1 MRNSTRNPR
10 LSLANVI
17 KATDTIAAFN
27 PSYEKYPKY
36 RTVRGDFYSDV
47 VARELKVEGTV
58 WSIYHVDDFNAIA
71 YPDAEVVAY
80 DRPSGW
86 GKHCEERIPRNST
99 WAHLW
104 VVAARLIK
112 RSGDDAHVFIESFD
126 WNPSTKRLVVI
137 TGS

>member
-10 LSLANVI
+10 LSLANVV
-17 KATDTIAAFN
+17 KATDSAAAFN
-27 PSYEKYPKY
+27 PHYDKYHDIRREFY
-36 RTVRGDFYSDV
+36 GD
-47 VARELKVEGTV
+47 VARELGITETV
-58 WSIYHVDDFNAIA
+58 WSVFHVDDFNAVA

-86 GKHCEERIPRNST
+86 GKHCEERIPKNST

-104 VVAARLIK
+104 VVASRLIK
-112 RSGDDAHVFIESFD
+112 RSGDNAHVFIESFD
-126 WNPSTKRLVVI
+126 WSPSTKRLVIV